1 MVNDYRDMWKMRSH
15 ILAPL
20 TKLSSKLTKWEW
32 TKECQNSFNEMKKVI
47 SKETLLAYPDFNE
60 EFVVHTDASH
70 TQLGAVISQRGQL
83 IAFYSRRL
91 NDAQT

>member
-1 MVNDYRDMWKMRSH
+1 MVNYYRDIWTKRSH

-32 TKECQNSFNEMKKVI
+32 TKECQNSFDEMKKVI

-60 EFVVHTDASH
+60 EFVIHTDASY
-70 TQLGAVISQRGQL
+70 TQLGAVISQCGQP
-83 IAFYSRRL
+83 IAFYSRK
-91 NDAQT
+91 